1 MVPPQLHVEGDRGEN
16 DKNHQRD
23 DLLDH
28 LELHQV
34 KRSSVSDKS
43 HPVGG
48 HLKTVLKESDAP
60 RKQDHEDQRGRIG
73 DESRLLQFE
82 MTVPR
87 QRHEDVGGQ

>member
-1 MVPPQLHVEGDRGEN
+1 MEGDGRE
-16 DKNHQRD
+16 DHKNHQRD

-28 LELHQV
+28 FQLHQI
-34 KRSSVSDKS
+34 KRSSVSDET

-48 HLKTVLKESDAP
+48 NLETILKESDAP

-73 DESRLLQFE
+73 DESRLLQLE